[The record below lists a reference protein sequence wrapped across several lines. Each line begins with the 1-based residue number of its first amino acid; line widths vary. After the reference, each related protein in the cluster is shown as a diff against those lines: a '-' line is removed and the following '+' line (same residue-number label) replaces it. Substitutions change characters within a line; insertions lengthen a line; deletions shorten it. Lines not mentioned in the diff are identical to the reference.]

1 MALPKADLVLKNG
14 RVFESLETGFC
25 DAVALWSGRVL
36 ATGHWQ
42 EIETLVGPGTRV
54 IDLRGRA
61 TVPGFNDAHQ
71 HLMSLGLTMDEI
83 DLRPRAVKSLERL
96 LERVRARAAE
106 ARPGDWIFG
115 GRYDHF
121 HLDIK
126 RHPYREELDSVAPD
140 NPVFL
145 KRTCGH
151 VGVANSLALRLAGIS
166 EDSPDPPGGHIER
179 QNGRLTG
186 LLQERAQELI
196 SAVVPSLSQE
206 ALIAGIERAGQH
218 MLSRGVTSVMDAGV
232 GMRQGMDDYLAYQE
246 ARRQGRLP
254 VRTYLSLTGGPAGIQ
269 DEALERGLKTGV
281 GDDYLRVG
289 SVKLFTDGSAGGK
302 TAAMRDPYRCSCA
315 SVGILIYDD
324 RELNDW
330 VERYHRA
337 GLQVSLHAI
346 GDAAI
351 DQVIGAVDS
360 AMERFPAGEPPAGR
374 RHRIEHCGFTT
385 PDQIADMQRLGM
397 CPAPQP
403 IFIYEFGAL
412 YVDVLGEARP
422 SVSYPMRA
430 WFEAGLHPAASSD
443 APVSDTSTMTNL
455 YTMVTRKTD
464 SGRVLGADQALSLA
478 EAVSAL
484 TYNGAYVS
492 FSEEVKGTLRPGQLA
507 DLAVLDRDIFAL
519 EPEELLATEVD
530 LTVRDGQVVY
540 DRTGEASA

>member
-1 MALPKADLVLKNG
+1 MALPKADTVLKNG
-14 RVFESLETGFC
+14 RVFESLESGFRE
-25 DAVALWSGRVL
+25 AVALWCGRVL
-36 ATGHWQ
+36 ATGDWR
-42 EIETLVGPGTRV
+42 EIEALVGPDTRV

-61 TVPGFNDAHQ
+61 VVPGFNDAHQ
-71 HLMSLGLTMDEI
+71 HLMSLGLTMEEI
-83 DLRPRAVKSLERL
+83 DLRPRHVKSLESL
-96 LERVRARAAE
+96 LDRVRARVAG

-126 RHPYREELDSVAPD
+126 RHPHREELDSVAPD

-151 VGVANSLALRLAGIS
+151 MGVANSRALRLAGIA

-196 SAVVPSLSQE
+196 SAVVPPLSQE
-206 ALIAGIERAGQH
+206 ALIAGIERAGRH
-218 MLSRGVTSVMDAGV
+218 MLSRGVTSVMDAAV

-269 DEALERGLKTGV
+269 DRALERGLKTGV

-302 TAAMRDPYRCSCA
+302 TAAMRDPYRCTCA

-324 RELNDW
+324 RELNHW
-330 VERYHRA
+330 VDRYHRA
-337 GLQVSLHAI
+337 GLQISLHAI

-351 DQVIGAVDS
+351 DQVIGAVDK
-360 AMERFPAGEPPAGR
+360 AMEKTPATDR
-374 RHRIEHCGFTT
+374 RHRIEHCGFTS
-385 PDQIADMQRLGM
+385 PDQIASMRRLGM
-397 CPAPQP
+397 YPAPQP
-403 IFIYEFGAL
+403 IFLYEFGDL

-422 SVSYPMRA
+422 GASYPMRA
-430 WFEAGLHPAASSD
+430 WFDAGLHPAASSD
-443 APVSDTSTMTNL
+443 APVSDTSTMANL

-464 SGRVLGADQALSLA
+464 SGRVLGADQALGLA

-492 FSEEVKGTLRPGQLA
+492 FAEGVKGTLRPGRLA
-507 DLAVLDRDIFAL
+507 DLAVLERDIFAL
-519 EPEELLATEVD
+519 EPDALLETEVD